1 MGLQKGVVV
10 YGSPK
15 RIGVRERPFGSA
27 TLALLVFSGTQ
38 TPHSSSVPRSLPLP
52 HQHCSIARCV
62 VKIEEENHMQVS
74 EELHVAKEAAGW
86 NAAL

>member
-1 MGLQKGVVV
+1 MVLRSAQ
-10 YGSPK
+10 GSGNVPL
-15 RIGVRERPFGSA
+15 GQQHWLFWSSLGPRP
-27 TLALLVFSGTQ
+27 
-38 TPHSSSVPRSLPLP
+38 PHSSSVPRSLPLP